1 MNVCLVSGGI
11 AMGINILIVDDEEKV
26 RKYLARLLLKRGFIV
41 STVCD
46 GNEALQFLQTQD
58 VDIVLLDVLMPG
70 PSGLDTLPKI
80 KGLRPLT
87 EVLMLTGNA
96 SVECGVEGIRRGAF
110 DYLLKPA
117 DLNTLLE
124 RIQRAM
130 DRRLVRKKG
139 IQALDIP
146 EMRTSEDREPPVSGD
161 ERNQ

>member
-1 MNVCLVSGGI
+1 
-11 AMGINILIVDDEEKV
+11 MGISVLIVDDEEKV
-26 RKYLARLLLKRGFIV
+26 RKYLARLLLKRGFTV
-41 STVCD
+41 STVSD

-70 PSGLDTLPKI
+70 PNGLDTLPEI
-80 KGLRPLT
+80 KVLRPLT

-110 DYLLKPA
+110 DYLLKPV

-130 DRRLVRKKG
+130 DRRLVHNKG

-146 EMRTSEDREPPVSGD
+146 EMRTSEDRESPASGD